1 MPPELLCRAPHLL
14 ITILFSFKMKH
25 ALWYVHYYLL
35 TNATHCN
42 IGAKIARVQGLH
54 FIILLYILSLMTCFH
69 SLPVRSYEEAADRDT
84 PSLGS
89 QTHERLGAFRSN
101 HCQSAEHVDRNRYF
115 RTTHIIHVCMPIVYE
130 YVWTCVFPHI
140 HFVNVSLCGGVE
152 GALQFINVI
161 K

>member
-1 MPPELLCRAPHLL
+1 MPPELLCRVPHLL

-25 ALWYVHYYLL
+25 ALYVHYYLL

-54 FIILLYILSLMTCFH
+54 FIVLLYILSLTTCFH

-89 QTHERLGAFRSN
+89 RTRERLGAFRSN